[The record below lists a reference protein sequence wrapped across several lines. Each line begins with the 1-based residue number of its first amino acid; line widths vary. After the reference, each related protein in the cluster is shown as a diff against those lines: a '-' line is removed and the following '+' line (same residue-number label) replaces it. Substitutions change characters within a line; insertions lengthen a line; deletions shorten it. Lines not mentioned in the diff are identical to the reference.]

1 MKKSKATKRTLLLS
15 VLAMLL
21 CMVML
26 VGTTFAWFTDSA
38 STAVNTIQAG
48 TLDIALKMKDANDG
62 WVDAEGK
69 TLQFKTADNRTTDIL
84 WEPGATYALPAIK
97 IVNNGNLWLKYK
109 VEVAEGITKKG
120 EETSGVSLL
129 NAIDFYVFDNG
140 EDIADIIDAIAN
152 GTARKMADYF
162 AQSEATE
169 ENPHPGVPLAPSGS
183 VGSSSKLLTIV
194 GHMKETAGNEYQGLT
209 LDGVAI
215 TVLAT
220 QYTKEYDSYTDQYD
234 KDADYPVSVSS
245 AQSIR
250 DAIEAGSSNLFLTED
265 ITIEDG
271 IQLGIKNDTAID
283 FNGNTL
289 KGAVESGSISS
300 SDGPTNLVLSD
311 PNNNGEYSIDGNI
324 VRHEGG
330 GYTQL
335 AAITVWKPT
344 VTIQSGKYTHDDA
357 VILCQLQTQ
366 DPDAVGVVI
375 NGGKFDGKGA
385 ASVIAN
391 IFGKVIVNDGE
402 FNAHYDGDSS
412 GECVYVSSGN
422 SYVPSITTINGG
434 TFNAD
439 KRIFY
444 VKVNTSY
451 TQKIVVNGGT
461 FNVAEGGSLI
471 QVSSGNASDYL
482 TITGGTFN
490 VDPSAYVDTANY
502 KVTNSGSTWTV
513 TAK

>member
-1 MKKSKATKRTLLLS
+1 MNNTKTTKRALLS
-15 VLAMLL
+15 SVMAMLL
-21 CMVML
+21 CITML
-26 VGTTFAWFTDSA
+26 IGTTFAWFTDTA
-38 STAVNTIQAG
+38 STAVNKIQAG
-48 TLDIALKMKDANDG
+48 KLDVALEMATSWSGDTPSDWG
-62 WVDAEGK
+62 TAEGQ
-69 TLQFKTADNRTTDIL
+69 TLRWMTADGRGDDLIL
-84 WEPGATYALPAIK
+84 WEPGCTYNLNQFR
-97 IVNNGNLWLKYK
+97 IVNNGNLALKYK
-109 VEVAEGITKKG
+109 IVISGIVGDAK
-120 EETSGVSLL
+120 LL
-129 NAIDFYVFDNG
+129 EAIDFTVSGVDGATTAAHLNG
-140 EDIADIIDAIAN
+140 FEGKLAANSTTDAI
-152 GTARKMADYF
+152 
-162 AQSEATE
+162 
-169 ENPHPGVPLAPSGS
+169 
-183 VGSSSKLLTIV
+183 TIT
-194 GHMKETAGNEYQGLT
+194 GHMKESAGNEYQNKSI
-209 LDGVAI
+209 DGIGI
-215 TVLAT
+215 TVVAT
-220 QYTKEYDSYTDQYD
+220 QDTVEYDSNGNTYD
-234 KDADYPVSVSS
+234 ERAEYPVLASSVSDF
-245 AQSIR
+245 R
-250 DAIEAGSSNLFLTED
+250 DALSQGNS
-265 ITIEDG
+265 TIILASDVTVDDG
-271 IQLGIKNDTAID
+271 IQMSVTNDTAIN

-311 PNNNGEYSIDGNI
+311 PNNSDEYSIDGNI
-324 VRHEGG
+324 VVHEGG

-335 AAITVWKPT
+335 SAITVWKPT
-344 VTIQSGKYTHDDA
+344 VTIESGKYTHDNA

-366 DPDAVGVVI
+366 DPNAVGVVI
-375 NGGKFDGKGA
+375 NGGTFDGKGA

-391 IFGKVIVNDGE
+391 IFGSVIVNNGE

-444 VKVNTSY
+444 VSVDTNY

-502 KVTNSGSTWTV
+502 AITHSGSTWTV

>member
-1 MKKSKATKRTLLLS
+1 MNNQKTTKRSLVAAGLVLLLCI
-15 VLAMLL
+15 A
-21 CMVML
+21 ML

-38 STAVNTIQAG
+38 STAVNKIQAG
-48 TLDIALKMKDANDG
+48 TLDVQLLDENG
-62 WVDAEGK
+62 NSLEGE
-69 TLQFKTADNRTTDIL
+69 TLVWQKAAGHENEEVL
-84 WEPGATYALPAIK
+84 WEPGCTYKLQPIVIK
-97 IVNNGNLWLKYK
+97 NAGNLALKYK
-109 VEVAEGITKKG
+109 IIISGIQGDAKLNEAIEWTI
-120 EETSGVSLL
+120 ENTS
-129 NAIDFYVFDNG
+129 AITDLD
-140 EDIADIIDAIAN
+140 ADHA
-152 GTARKMADYF
+152 
-162 AQSEATE
+162 
-169 ENPHPGVPLAPSGS
+169 LAAGASDT
-183 VGSSSKLLTIV
+183 LTIS
-194 GHMKETAGNEYQGLT
+194 GHMKKSAGNEYQGLSI
-209 LDGVAI
+209 DGIGI

-220 QYTKEYDSYTDQYD
+220 QDTVEYDSEGNQYD
-234 KDADYPVSVSS
+234 KDALYPVTVSS
-245 AQSIR
+245 ATDIR
-250 DAIEAGSSNLFLTED
+250 TALAGAASVGPSNIVLTND
-265 ITIEDG
+265 VTIDDG
-271 IQLGIKNDTAID
+271 MQLGVTNDTAIN

-311 PNNNGEYSIDGNI
+311 PNNSGEYSIDGEI
-324 VRHEGG
+324 VVHEGG

-335 AAITVWKPT
+335 AAVTAWKPT
-344 VTIQSGKYTHDDA
+344 VTIQSGKYTHDNA
-357 VILCQLQTQ
+357 VIYCQLQTQ
-366 DPDAVGVVI
+366 DPDAVGVVV
-375 NGGKFDGKGA
+375 NGGTFDGKGA

-391 IFGKVIVNDGE
+391 VFGNVIVNDGQ

-422 SYVPSITTINGG
+422 SHVPSITTINGG

-451 TQKIVVNGGT
+451 TQKIVINGGT

-502 KVTNSGSTWTV
+502 NVTHSGSTWTV

>member
-38 STAVNTIQAG
+38 STEVNKIQAG
-48 TLDIALKMKDANDG
+48 TLD
-62 WVDAEGK
+62 VDLVGK
-69 TLQFKTADNRTTDIL
+69 SGESLVGQTLNFVKAKGEEIL

-109 VEVAEGITKKG
+109 VEVAEGITRKG
-120 EETSGVSLL
+120 DEISDVSLL
-129 NAIDFYVFDNG
+129 DAIDFYVIEG
-140 EDIADIIDAIAN
+140 EVNQMPNLDGA
-152 GTARKMADYF
+152 KPLADYF
-162 AQSEATE
+162 AQSEANE

-183 VGSSSKLLTIV
+183 DGSSSELLTIV
-194 GHMKETAGNEYQGLT
+194 GHMKETAGNDYQGLT

-234 KDADYPVSVSS
+234 KDADYPVSVFS

-250 DAIEAGSSNLFLTED
+250 DAIKAGSSNLFLTED
-265 ITIEDG
+265 ITIDDG
-271 IQLGIKNDTAID
+271 IQLGIENDTAID

-289 KGAVESGSISS
+289 TGAVESGSISS

-311 PNNNGEYSIDGNI
+311 SNNNGEYSIDGSI
-324 VRHEGG
+324 VVHEGG

-344 VTIQSGKYTHDDA
+344 VTIQSGKYTHDSA

-375 NGGKFDGKGA
+375 NGGTFDGKGA

-391 IFGKVIVNDGE
+391 VFGNVIVNDGE

-412 GECVYVSSGN
+412 GECVYVSSG
-422 SYVPSITTINGG
+422 SSHVPSITTINGG
-434 TFNAD
+434 TFNAN

-461 FNVAEGGSLI
+461 FNVDEGGSLI

-490 VDPSAYVDTANY
+490 VDPSAYVDKANY
-502 KVTNSGSTWTV
+502 KVTHSSSTWTV